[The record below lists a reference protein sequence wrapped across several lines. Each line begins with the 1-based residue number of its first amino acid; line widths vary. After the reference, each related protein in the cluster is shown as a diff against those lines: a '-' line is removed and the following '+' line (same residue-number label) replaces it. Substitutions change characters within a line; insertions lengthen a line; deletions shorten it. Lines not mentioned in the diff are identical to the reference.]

1 MSNDVRTHVHQ
12 MWNSVAA
19 HWGEHAAYVDAKAGS
34 MTKVLLDSA
43 ALSSTDRVL
52 ELACGAGG
60 LGAAAATVA
69 GAVVV
74 TDVAPDMV
82 AIAATRLA
90 DLSNV
95 STAVRDIEAIDEP
108 DGSYDAVLCRE
119 GLMFA
124 VDPSAAFGEVHRVLR
139 PGGRLSAA
147 VWGLQSANPWLGLVF
162 DAVSAQLDR
171 PMPPPGL
178 PGPFALSDADA
189 LRALAERAGF
199 SDVRV
204 EPFAVPTVAASFND
218 WWARTSALSGPLAN
232 ILAMLPDDAKAA
244 IEERLREAVTPYEQ
258 TDGSLVF
265 PGLALV
271 LSAVA

>member
-1 MSNDVRTHVHQ
+1 MTNDVRAHVHQ

-19 HWGEHAAYVDAKAGS
+19 HWGEHAAYIDAKAES
-34 MTKVLLDSA
+34 LTKVLLDNA

-60 LGAAAATVA
+60 LGGAAAMVA
-69 GAVVV
+69 GSVVV
-74 TDVAPDMV
+74 SDVAPDMV
-82 AIAATRLA
+82 AIAAQRVA
-90 DLSNV
+90 GRSNV
-95 STAVRDIEAIDEP
+95 TAAVRDIEAIDDP
-108 DGSYDAVLCRE
+108 DGCYDAVVCRE

-124 VDPSAAFGEVHRVLR
+124 VDPSVAFGEAHRVLR
-139 PGGRLSAA
+139 RGGRLSAA
-147 VWGLQSANPWLGLVF
+147 VWGPQSENPWLGLVF

-189 LRALAERAGF
+189 LRGLAECAGF
-199 SDVRV
+199 NDVRV
-204 EPFAVPTVAASFND
+204 EAFEVPTVAASFAE
-218 WWARTSALSGPLAN
+218 WWSRTSALAGPLAN

-244 IEERLREAVTPYEQ
+244 IEQRLRVAVEPFEQ
-258 TDGSLVF
+258 SDGSLVF